1 MSITIPILNSFGNI
15 LLGLSEDERLIDI
28 GRELLCQDLKYD
40 PLALFN
46 YIISKKNYSDNFL
59 TYQDFDNFINN
70 DLRISDQDTQQL
82 FYLYDYKRDN
92 ILTYDEFINLFI
104 PYSNQQLKRFLYSR
118 IGINSDIKFLDN
130 TTLLL
135 LNNLFMKEF
144 KLIENIKTRIKL
156 QIENFDCK
164 KMFNTISE
172 NENEINEENLKKF
185 LLKCNLI
192 YFEQEDINAILR
204 RLDINRDNNITFED
218 FNILFNIENEYM
230 NNILNPNRNY
240 SSGLIL
246 KQLNNE
252 NSNNLFK
259 QLLKKY
265 FKIFMS
271 AEDFIEKAKVDLIL
285 RADFNIKDAFLL
297 FTLTKNIT
305 YENLINYFKI
315 IFKPISNIVINEN
328 DIKLLMRRGDLMHNN
343 YIDENNFFDLLI
355 PFEKEYRQISEKKIH
370 LNNNKYPYFNEGT
383 IIYLNRVLESII
395 ENERTKNNLREAL
408 SGYLND
414 IKLLYKKYSNKKGEI
429 TQEDLLKLFKD
440 LEIDTT
446 YIKLFNLVF
455 IHLDR
460 NRTGTIEE
468 FEFMD
473 EFNYI
478 I

>member
-1 MSITIPILNSFGNI
+1 M
-15 LLGLSEDERLIDI
+15 
-28 GRELLCQDLKYD
+28 
-40 PLALFN
+40 
-46 YIISKKNYSDNFL
+46 
-59 TYQDFDNFINN
+59 
-70 DLRISDQDTQQL
+70 
-82 FYLYDYKRDN
+82 
-92 ILTYDEFINLFI
+92 
-104 PYSNQQLKRFLYSR
+104 
-118 IGINSDIKFLDN
+118 
-130 TTLLL
+130 
-135 LNNLFMKEF
+135 NNL
-144 KLIENIKTRIKL
+144 
-156 QIENFDCK
+156 
-164 KMFNTISE
+164 
-172 NENEINEENLKKF
+172 
-185 LLKCNLI
+185 
-192 YFEQEDINAILR
+192 
-204 RLDINRDNNITFED
+204 
-218 FNILFNIENEYM
+218 
-230 NNILNPNRNY
+230 LNPNRNY
-240 SSGLIL
+240 TSGLIL

-271 AEDFIEKAKVDLIL
+271 AEDFIEKAKIDLIL

-297 FTLTKNIT
+297 FTLNKNIT

-343 YIDENNFFDLLI
+343 YIDENNFFYLLI
-355 PFEKEYRQISEKKIH
+355 PFEKEYRQISEKKLN

-395 ENERTKNNLREAL
+395 ENERAKNNLRESL

-414 IKLLYKKYSNKKGEI
+414 IKLLFKNYSNEKGEI
-429 TQEDLLKLFKD
+429 TQENLLKLFKD

>member
-15 LLGLSEDERLIDI
+15 LLCLSEDERLIDI
-28 GRELLCQDLKYD
+28 TRELLCQDLKFD
-40 PLALFN
+40 PLSLFN

-59 TYQDFDNFINN
+59 TYENFDNFINN
-70 DLRISDQDTQQL
+70 DLRINDQDTQQL
-82 FYLYDYKRDN
+82 FFLYDYKRDN
-92 ILTYDEFINLFI
+92 VLTYDEFINLFN
-104 PYSNQQLKRFLYSR
+104 PYSNKQLKRFLYSR

-144 KLIENIKTRIKL
+144 KLIENIKAGIKF

-172 NENEINEENLKKF
+172 NENEINEDNLKKF

-230 NNILNPNRNY
+230 NNLLNPNRNY
-240 SSGLIL
+240 TSGLIL

-252 NSNNLFK
+252 NPNNLFK

-271 AEDFIEKAKVDLIL
+271 AEDFIEKAKIDLIL

-297 FTLTKNIT
+297 FTLNKNIT

-315 IFKPISNIVINEN
+315 IFKPISNIIINEN

-355 PFEKEYRQISEKKIH
+355 PFEKEYRQISEKKLN

-395 ENERTKNNLREAL
+395 ENERAKNNLRESL
-408 SGYLND
+408 IGYLND
-414 IKLLYKKYSNKKGEI
+414 IKLLFKNYSNEKGEI
-429 TQEDLLKLFKD
+429 TQENLLKLFKD

>member
-70 DLRISDQDTQQL
+70 DLRINDQDTQQL

-92 ILTYDEFINLFI
+92 VLTYDEFINFFI
-104 PYSNQQLKRFLYSR
+104 PNSNLQLKRFLYSR
-118 IGINSDIKFLDN
+118 TGINSDIQFLDN

-271 AEDFIEKAKVDLIL
+271 AEDFIEKAKIDLIL

-297 FTLTKNIT
+297 FTLNKNIT

-355 PFEKEYRQISEKKIH
+355 PFEKEYRQISEKKLN

-395 ENERTKNNLREAL
+395 ENERAKNNLRESL

-414 IKLLYKKYSNKKGEI
+414 IKLLFKNYSNKKGEI